1 MSIDSKADAPGRSPE
16 ILRRTL
22 RVVSRAG
29 ASAGIAVPLAILW
42 IIFAFKIPEFLTAAN
57 ISNLFLAGSV
67 VGVLALG
74 STIVILAEEID
85 LSIGAVEGL
94 TSVMAAIVIIEHGVS
109 WPLGIAITL
118 GVGLVVGLLNGGITT
133 LANVPSFIVTLGMMG
148 VAGGL
153 ALILTDGQSIY
164 GFPTDYQYIGQGEL
178 SGIRMPVYVFLGLLL
193 VLWIAL
199 RFTRFGWH
207 IYATGGNRTAA
218 RLVGIRTTRV
228 RIAAFAISGLCA
240 ALAGILVSARLDT
253 GSPIF
258 GRFDLLD
265 AIAAVVIGGTSLAGG
280 AGSIVATAFGVILI
294 TTVRNGL
301 NLMDISPFW
310 QDFTIGAII
319 VVSAILSELN
329 RRLQA
334 RRRFSP

>member
-1 MSIDSKADAPGRSPE
+1 
-16 ILRRTL
+16 
-22 RVVSRAG
+22 VAG
-29 ASAGIAVPLAILW
+29 HAAHSAGIAIPLAILW
-42 IIFAFKIPEFLTAAN
+42 IIFAIKIPEFLTAAN

-74 STIVILAEEID
+74 STIVILTEEID

-94 TSVMAAIVIIEHGVS
+94 TAVVAAIVIIEHGVA
-109 WPLGIAITL
+109 WPLGIAITI
-118 GVGLVVGLLNGGITT
+118 GVGLLIGLLNGGISTM
-133 LANVPSFIVTLGMMG
+133 ANVPSFIVTLGMMG

-164 GFPTDYQYIGQGEL
+164 GFPSDYQYIGQGEL
-178 SGIRMPVYVFLGLLL
+178 FGIRMPVYVFLGVLM
-193 VLWIAL
+193 VLWILL

-207 IYATGGNRTAA
+207 IYATGGSRAAA

-228 RIAAFAISGLCA
+228 RIAAFAISGVCA

-280 AGSIVATAFGVILI
+280 AGSIVGTAFGVILI

-301 NLMDISPFW
+301 NLMNVSPFW

-319 VVSAILSELN
+319 VVSAVLSELN

-334 RRRFSP
+334 RRRLNP